1 MTEVEDMTGT
11 DEQNTG
17 PTRCGVVSVLG
28 APNAG
33 KSTLVNH
40 MVGAKVSIV
49 THKVQTTRARVRG
62 VAMEGRTQIVYVDTP
77 GIFSPRRM
85 LDRAMVAAAWDGIE
99 GSDVVLLMV
108 DAPAYLATVNE
119 EAGSASAAARRS
131 AEDTDRIIE
140 GLKRTGQK
148 AILVLNKID
157 RIARPPLLLL
167 ADTLNAD
174 GVFTDTFMISA
185 EKGLGID
192 RLREHLI
199 AQMPEGPFLYPE
211 DQLSDISD
219 RLMAAE
225 VTREKLFLRLHQEL
239 PYSIT
244 VETEEWGRTA
254 KGELRIGQTVY
265 VERDGQKALVLGR
278 NGKTIAAVGKAARE
292 ELTEL
297 LGEKV
302 HLFLFVKVREN
313 WANDAARFREMGL
326 DLTALSRN
334 D

>member
-1 MTEVEDMTGT
+1 MSVTEDAELGSDTGQP
-11 DEQNTG
+11 DEAIK
-17 PTRCGVVSVLG
+17 CGVVSVLG

-33 KSTLVNH
+33 KSTLVNR

-49 THKVQTTRARVRG
+49 THKVQTTRARIRG
-62 VAMEGRTQIVYVDTP
+62 VAMEGGTQIIYVDTP
-77 GIFSPRRM
+77 GIFSPKRR
-85 LDRAMVAAAWDGIE
+85 LDTAMVAAAWEGIDGA
-99 GSDVVLLMV
+99 DQVMLVV
-108 DAPAYLATVNE
+108 DAPAYLSTVVE
-119 EAGSASAAARRS
+119 TPSAAARRA

-140 GLKRTGQK
+140 GLKQAGQK

-167 ADTLNAD
+167 AETLNKAGD
-174 GVFTDTFMISA
+174 FEETFMISA
-185 EKGLGID
+185 EKSLGID
-192 RLREHLI
+192 ALRDHLI
-199 AQMPEGPFLYPE
+199 ARMPEGPHLYPE

-239 PYSIT
+239 PYSLT

-254 KGELRIGQTVY
+254 KGELRIAQTVY
-265 VERDGQKALVLGR
+265 VERDGQKALVLGQKGR
-278 NGKTIAAVGKAARE
+278 TISTIGKLARE

-313 WANDAARFREMGL
+313 WTNDRERFREMGL
-326 DLTALSRN
+326 DPATFSES
-334 D
+334 

>member
-1 MTEVEDMTGT
+1 MTGSDPMT
-11 DEQNTG
+11 HDNKTH
-17 PTRCGVVSVLG
+17 CGVVSVLG

-33 KSTLVNH
+33 KSTLVNR

-62 VAMEGRTQIVYVDTP
+62 VAMEDRTQIVYVDTP
-77 GIFSPRRM
+77 GIFAPRRT
-85 LDRAMVAAAWDGIE
+85 LDRTMVAAAWEGIE
-99 GSDVVLLMV
+99 GADEVLLLV
-108 DAPAYLATVNE
+108 DAPAYLSTVNE
-119 EAGSASAAARRS
+119 GTASAAAARRS

-140 GLKRTGQK
+140 GLNRAGQK
-148 AILVLNKID
+148 AVLVLNKID

-167 ADTLNAD
+167 ADTLNKA
-174 GVFTDTFMISA
+174 GKFSETFMISA

-192 RLREHLI
+192 RLKDYLI
-199 AQMPEGPFLYPE
+199 TRMPEGPYLYPE

-239 PYSIT
+239 PYSLT
-244 VETEEWGRTA
+244 VETEEWGRTK

-265 VERDGQKALVLGR
+265 VERDSQKALVLGR
-278 NGKTIAAVGKAARE
+278 NGKTISVIGKTARE

-297 LGEKV
+297 LGEPV

-313 WANDAARFREMGL
+313 WASDAARFREMGL
-326 DLTALSRN
+326 DMSALAPSN
-334 D
+334 